1 MNPRTGTPLDDIT
14 DAEIIAQVRA
24 MKAREAYWA
33 DRAAAARINAWSLL
47 LLSLTAM
54 GGTFASINARD
65 WQLAFGLALGMVL
78 LAIAA
83 GTERREQRA
92 CEKEAG
98 R

>member
-1 MNPRTGTPLDDIT
+1 MDYTGTPLDRLT

-24 MKAREAYWA
+24 MKVRERYWT
-33 DRAAAARINAWSLL
+33 DRAQAARINAWSLL

-65 WQLAFGLALGMVL
+65 WQLAFGLALVMVL
-78 LAIAA
+78 LAWAA
-83 GTERREQRA
+83 GSERQEQRA